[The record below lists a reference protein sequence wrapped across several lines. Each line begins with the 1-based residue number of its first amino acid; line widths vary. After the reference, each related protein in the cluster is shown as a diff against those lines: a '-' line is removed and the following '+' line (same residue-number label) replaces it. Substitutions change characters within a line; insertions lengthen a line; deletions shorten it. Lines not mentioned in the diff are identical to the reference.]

1 MVRGC
6 QSSRDGGLLYLGFL
20 RAVLGWM
27 VRAAG
32 TGPTRSRAIAR
43 TSFCRSKGLTFPMAF
58 KVGNLTQLRELPY
71 NGSVSNKEALC

>member
-1 MVRGC
+1 MVRRL
-6 QSSRDGGLLYLGFL
+6 QSSNAGGFLCLGFL

-43 TSFCRSKGLTFPMAF
+43 TSFCRSKGLTFAMAS
-58 KVGNLTQLRELPY
+58 KAGNLTRLRELPY